1 MMKLRFEHAIVQILL
16 TLLHVFEI
24 LLRINF
30 SDIIDCFKH
39 TSNCNVNAYHDK

>member
-1 MMKLRFEHAIVQILL
+1 MMKLRFEHTIVQILL
-16 TLLHVFEI
+16 TLLHAFKI

-30 SDIIDCFKH
+30 IDIIDCFKH